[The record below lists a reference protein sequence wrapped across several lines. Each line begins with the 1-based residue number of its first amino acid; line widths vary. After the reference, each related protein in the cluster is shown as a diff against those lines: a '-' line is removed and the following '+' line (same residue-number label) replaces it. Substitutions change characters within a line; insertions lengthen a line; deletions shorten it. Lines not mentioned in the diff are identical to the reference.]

1 MSISYYNFNNL
12 SKESQI
18 EIVMTE
24 GKIINETIKS
34 NLRFVV
40 YELFSFSVE
49 IVYNIN
55 NNKIAGLSA
64 FLGKG
69 AHGK

>member
-18 EIVMTE
+18 ELVMAE
-24 GKIINETIKS
+24 GKIINEMIKS

-49 IVYNIN
+49 IVYNID

-64 FLGKG
+64 FPGKG

>member
-55 NNKIAGLSA
+55 NNKIRSEERRV
-64 FLGKG
+64 GKECPV
-69 AHGK
+69 